1 MPENHIVYLIGFMG
15 SGKSTAGKKLA
26 SSLGWTFVDLD
37 KAIEEVEGSTIP
49 EIFAEK
55 GEDHFR
61 QLESEM
67 LRKLQLKQNTV
78 ISAGGGTPCFGDNI
92 DFMLETGVTI
102 YLKLTPGQLRSRL
115 AGAQQERPL
124 LKGLDS
130 EGMLEFIREKLGSRE
145 KWYTRAEFIVDGFDP
160 DIKYLQ
166 KIILGRLGGLKPG

>member
-26 SSLGWTFVDLD
+26 SSLGWAFVDLD
-37 KAIEEVEGSTIP
+37 KEIEEAAGSSIP

-55 GEDHFR
+55 GEDYFR
-61 QLESEM
+61 NLESEM
-67 LRKLQLKQNTV
+67 LRKLQSIGDTV
-78 ISAGGGTPCFGDNI
+78 ISSGGGTPCFGTNM

-115 AGAQQERPL
+115 AGSQQERPL
-124 LKGLDS
+124 LKGLDN
-130 EGMLEFIREKLGSRE
+130 EGLLEFIKEKLAYRE
-145 KWYTRAEFIVDGFDP
+145 KWYSRAEFIVDGFDP

-166 KIILGRLGGLKPG
+166 MIIKGRLGGLKP